1 MSDQLVTTDLLAAML
16 ESIEDDLQLSI
27 RTLKDAPY
35 QEMSEMIEYHLG
47 WHEASPASRGK
58 RFRPLLTLLCC
69 QAAGG
74 DWRSALPAAS
84 CIELIHNFSLIHDDI
99 QDESDLRRGHPTV
112 WKRWGVAQAINTGDA
127 VFVLARLAGQRL
139 IETGIPP
146 ATSLQALTV
155 IDQECLNLTRGQFL
169 DLDFEKRESV
179 SESDYTEMISGK
191 TCALLRASAQCGAI
205 IAGTAPQSIEY
216 YRTYAHHLGMAFQ
229 IVDDILGI
237 WGEAEVT
244 GKSSEGDLRSR
255 KKTLPVIYGLEHS
268 PKFSQIWAS
277 ERSSAGDIEGMRL
290 ALENAGADRHARQMA
305 DEATSLALRSLKS
318 ASPEEA
324 AASELEDLATRL
336 LARKR

>member
-1 MSDQLVTTDLLAAML
+1 ML

-27 RTLKDAPY
+27 RSLKEAPY

-47 WHEASPASRGK
+47 WYEASPASRGK

-69 QAAGG
+69 KAAGG

-127 VFVLARLAGQRL
+127 VFVLARLACQRL
-139 IETGIPP
+139 IENGIPP
-146 ATSLQALTV
+146 ATSLQALAV

-169 DLDFEKRESV
+169 DLDFEQRESV
-179 SESDYTEMISGK
+179 SESEYTEMISGK
-191 TCALLRASAQCGAI
+191 TCALLRGSAQGGAI
-205 IAGTAPQSIEY
+205 ITGASPRSIEH
-216 YRTYAHHLGMAFQ
+216 YRSFAHHLGMAFQ
-229 IVDDILGI
+229 IIDDILGI
-237 WGEAEVT
+237 WGAEELT
-244 GKSSEGDLRSR
+244 GKSNEDDLRAR
-255 KKTLPVIYGLEHS
+255 KKTLPVIYGLDHS
-268 PKFSQIWAS
+268 PKFSQIWS
-277 ERSSAGDIEGMRL
+277 QQRSSPGDIEGMRE
-290 ALENAGADRHARQMA
+290 ALEDAGADRHARQMA
-305 DEATSLALRSLKS
+305 DKATSLALRSLKS
-318 ASPEEA
+318 ASPEKA